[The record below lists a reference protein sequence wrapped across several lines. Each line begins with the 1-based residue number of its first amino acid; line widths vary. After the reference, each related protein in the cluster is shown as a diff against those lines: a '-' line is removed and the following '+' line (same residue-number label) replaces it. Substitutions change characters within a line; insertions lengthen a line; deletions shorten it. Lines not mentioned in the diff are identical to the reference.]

1 MDSGDYHSDLLLQV
15 IFSEHAIGFVIACSA
30 IFILLILAAF
40 LSAGELILF
49 SYSPDLINDA
59 KDDNRAKDK
68 LIQKMLKRPQQT
80 RNAIFTIRI
89 ILYITIILL
98 GIYNIRFLFFQSID
112 SGLLFILIAI
122 SFFVL
127 FYIFDGLLPK
137 YIAKTN
143 LLRIAPSN
151 PPASKDIEEQEM
163 LEEIQDF
170 YHKTA
175 VEIMIPRLD
184 MTAIEIQCDFKEV
197 LDIVIKSGFSRI
209 PVFEETEDNIK
220 GILYVKDLLQ
230 TIENRASIEWK
241 ALIRPVYF
249 VPETKKIDDL
259 LEEFRSNK
267 KHIAIVVDEFGCTS
281 GLVTLEDIIE
291 EIVGEISDE
300 YDKDKK
306 PFLRLQ
312 DGSYIFEG
320 KIQLND
326 FFRETDI
333 EEDEFGKISD
343 EVDTLAGL
351 LLKIKGTLPRR
362 REVIDYKQYRFLI
375 LEADERRVLKVK
387 YSYLEQTPA
396 NKAGLSIV
404 IGIVLLISG
413 AYSCGDSGTMPK
425 PKGYYRIEI
434 PQTQYM
440 DLSLDELPCS
450 FNVSQL
456 VTVELPSENTSGNW
470 INLTYPSL
478 NVKIYCSFHQITPAD
493 LSILEN
499 ECRELVSKNAKN
511 ADAITEQLYE
521 NPEMRVYGMLFSI
534 EGETVSP
541 VQFMLTDSST
551 RFFRGA
557 LFYECKPNVD
567 SLAPV
572 THYLNENVI
581 ELIQSF
587 QWQ

>member
-1 MDSGDYHSDLLLQV
+1 MDSGDYHSYLFLQV
-15 IFSEHAIGFVIACSA
+15 IFNEPAISLVIAFVT
-30 IFILLILAAF
+30 IFILFMLAAF
-40 LSAGELILF
+40 LSAGERVLFSLSPDAIINLKERRSIKDRLIL
-49 SYSPDLINDA
+49 
-59 KDDNRAKDK
+59 
-68 LIQKMLKRPQQT
+68 QMLERPQQT
-80 RNAIFTIRI
+80 RDTIYTIRL
-89 ILYITIILL
+89 ILHLSIFFL
-98 GIYNIRFLFFQSID
+98 GIYQIRSLLLRPTD
-112 SGLLFILIAI
+112 SGFLYILVAI
-122 SFFVL
+122 SFFFL
-127 FYIFDGLLPK
+127 FFIFDGILPNFIVK
-137 YIAKTN
+137 RFFLQLETGKRPN
-143 LLRIAPSN
+143 
-151 PPASKDIEEQEM
+151 SKDPDEQEM
-163 LEEIQDF
+163 LEDIQDF
-170 YHKTA
+170 YHKT
-175 VEIMIPRLD
+175 VDEIMIPRLD
-184 MTAIEIQCDFKEV
+184 MTTIEMQCNFKEV

-209 PVFEETEDNIK
+209 PVYEETEDNIK

-230 TIENRASIEWK
+230 AIENPVSIEWK
-241 ALIRPVYF
+241 NLIHPAYF

-259 LEEFRSNK
+259 LEEFRK
-267 KHIAIVVDEFGCTS
+267 DRIHIALVVDEFGCTS

-300 YDKDKK
+300 YDSDEKH
-306 PFLRLQ
+306 FLRLP

-320 KIQLND
+320 KILLND

-333 EEDEFGKISD
+333 EEEEFGKISE

-362 REVIDYKQYRFLI
+362 REVIDYKQYRFRI

-404 IGIVLLISG
+404 VGLMLLIFG
-413 AYSCGDSGTMPK
+413 AFSCVDSSSTPK
-425 PKGYYRIEI
+425 PRGFYRIDLPEA
-434 PQTQYM
+434 QY
-440 DLSLDELPCS
+440 LNFSLDDFPCS

-456 VTVELPSENTSGNW
+456 VTVELPAEDTSGNW
-470 INLTYPSL
+470 LNLTYPTL
-478 NVKIYCSFHQITPAD
+478 NVKIYCSYHQITPAD
-493 LSILEN
+493 LAVLDN
-499 ECRELVSKNAKN
+499 ECRELVAKNARN
-511 ADAITEQLYE
+511 ADAITEQWYE

-541 VQFMLTDSST
+541 VQFMLTDST
-551 RFFRGA
+551 THFFRGA

-587 QWQ
+587 HWQ